1 MGFCFF
7 VSLGARTWWVAWEDA
22 DYEFSSQV
30 HLHATPLDNNDPQS
44 NWGEKTNTS
53 QCVYQRGNV
62 FVGGMGLFW
71 AGAAK
76 RDAVNLLGLP
86 RSSREFYPAAITPMF
101 AGIVYSLKL
110 VHTANYKKV

>member
-44 NWGEKTNTS
+44 N
-53 QCVYQRGNV
+53 
-62 FVGGMGLFW
+62 
-71 AGAAK
+71 
-76 RDAVNLLGLP
+76 
-86 RSSREFYPAAITPMF
+86 
-101 AGIVYSLKL
+101 
-110 VHTANYKKV
+110 

>member
-1 MGFCFF
+1 M
-7 VSLGARTWWVAWEDA
+7 
-22 DYEFSSQV
+22 
-30 HLHATPLDNNDPQS
+30 
-44 NWGEKTNTS
+44 
-53 QCVYQRGNV
+53 
-62 FVGGMGLFW
+62 GGMGLFW

-110 VHTANYKKV
+110 VHTANYKKGVERLTSHLIQR